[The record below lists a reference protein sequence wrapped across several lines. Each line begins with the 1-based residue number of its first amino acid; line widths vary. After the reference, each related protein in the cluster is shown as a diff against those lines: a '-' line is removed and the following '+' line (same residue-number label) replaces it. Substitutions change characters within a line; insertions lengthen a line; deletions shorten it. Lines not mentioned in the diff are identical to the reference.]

1 MRETCPRSSS
11 LGMHGEHT
19 DVRPSVHQQTVS
31 PVCTCHHHQ
40 TALVAL
46 RTALDVDA
54 CEASH
59 HGRRGFPGQ
68 HGQRELREEAAT
80 HCQFRAPTT
89 IAYYPLVTNAH
100 EPGG

>member
-1 MRETCPRSSS
+1 MQ
-11 LGMHGEHT
+11 GG
-19 DVRPSVHQQTVS
+19 D
-31 PVCTCHHHQ
+31 HHQ

-100 EPGG
+100 EATNVVHCITGFM